1 MSPADE
7 VQVYPGF
14 LPEPVM
20 RIASPET
27 LRTISDPTR
36 MRVMEVMVQ
45 RQEPPWSVKAL
56 AAALDVPQ
64 TRLYHHVE
72 QLLAHGIVRAVER
85 RVVSGIIETR
95 YRVAALSFQLDR
107 RLFEGDADAATQ
119 MLHDTLVTV
128 FDTARDEIET
138 AMRDGSLDPEGRP
151 EDERILVARSLATMT
166 PARATEFR
174 RRLVELQEEFCGV
187 MPASSPGDGTRPW
200 GVVLAVYPL
209 PETSTPTDGDPTE
222 PTDD

>member
-1 MSPADE
+1 MSPADDI
-7 VQVYPGF
+7 QLYPGF

-20 RIASPET
+20 HIASPET

-36 MRVMEVMVQ
+36 MRLMEVMVQ
-45 RQEPPWSVKAL
+45 RQEPPWSVKEL

-107 RLFEGDADAATQ
+107 RLFEGDAGAATQ

-128 FDTARDEIET
+128 FDTARDEIEA
-138 AMRDGSLDPEGRP
+138 AMRGSALDPGSGP

-174 RRLVELQEEFCGV
+174 RRLVALQEEFCGDV
-187 MPASSPGDGTRPW
+187 VASSPGDGTRPW

-209 PETSTPTDGDPTE
+209 PETSTSTHSNPAE